1 VIRPAT
7 EDDFEALLRLNSEW
21 KHFTSPL
28 DRPGLARLHDQ
39 AAYHRVVEQD
49 SEVVAFLLAL
59 REGASYDSPNYRWFD
74 GSGGVFLYVDRIVVT
89 RDQQGKGLARALY
102 DDFFEFA
109 RAERVERVTCEVD
122 LEPPNEASD
131 AFHSRYGFLEVGT
144 QWVALGTKRVSL
156 REAIVGRVVRRPP
169 ATGRELRGR
178 GDVG

>member
-7 EDDFEALLRLNSEW
+7 EDDFGTILRLNSEW
-21 KHFTSPL
+21 EHVTSPL
-28 DRPGLARLHDQ
+28 DLAGLARLHGQ

-59 REGASYDSPNYRWFD
+59 REGAEYDSPNYRWFD
-74 GSGGVFLYVDRIVVT
+74 RSDGVFLYIDRVVVAS
-89 RDQQGKGLARALY
+89 DQQGKGLASAFY
-102 DDFFEFA
+102 DDLFEFA

-131 AFHSRYGFLEVGT
+131 AFHSRYGFVEVGT

-156 REAIVGRVVRRPP
+156 RQAIVDRAVPRPP
-169 ATGRELRGR
+169 ATGRELLGR